1 MFSLVDRDYH
11 TAAQL
16 TLQGIVKTGAEH
28 YERNKVIPHLLPLL
42 PDSLSG
48 PEPETTR
55 QIVKLLS
62 KALRRERK
70 YGRAGSF
77 VYSLNRH
84 IALAQAFHAE
94 QAGLKAQS

>member
-1 MFSLVDRDYH
+1 MLSLADRVFHD
-11 TAAQL
+11 AAQL
-16 TLQGIVKTGAEH
+16 TLHGIVQTGVAH

-42 PDSLSG
+42 PDNLTG

-62 KALRRERK
+62 KALRRERT

-94 QAGLKAQS
+94 RAGLKAQS